1 MAFDLTIAKLKP
13 LEDKLERIARALE
26 EIVLRE
32 YNVPLRAT
40 PKPEG
45 GDDSDVLYT
54 DDLSQLRQE
63 LEDVVLRHRNPARVI
78 DDEEDLG

>member
-26 EIVLRE
+26 EMVLRE
-32 YNVPLRAT
+32 HHVNLRAT
-40 PKPEG
+40 PKPD

-54 DDLSQLRQE
+54 DDLSQFKQQ
-63 LEDVVLRHRNPARVI
+63 LEDEVLRRRSFERTI

>member
-26 EIVLRE
+26 EMVLRE
-32 YNVPLRAT
+32 HGVNLRAT

-54 DDLSQLRQE
+54 DDLSQLKHE
-63 LEDVVLRHRNPARVI
+63 LDDVVLKRRSFDRPI
-78 DDEEDLG
+78 DDDEDV